1 MITDFSIRIELVLW
15 NKLEMGRG
23 SVPSSS
29 IFKKNLWRIAIN
41 SLLIKSV
48 LIEIYLTGKLKV
60 RVDTFIYC
68 DIIAK

>member
-15 NKLEMGRG
+15 NKLEMG

>member
-1 MITDFSIRIELVLW
+1 MITDFNIRIELVLW
-15 NKLEMGRG
+15 NKLEMG
-23 SVPSSS
+23 SIPSSS
-29 IFKKNLWRIAIN
+29 IFKKNLWRIAID